1 MPGNTHSFRKKE
13 NMGMLE
19 FMHETLNVM
28 LWNFFTQDAKLFLIV
43 YYYLTDYKYNNLK
56 QYLLTKRNSHNS

>member
-19 FMHETLNVM
+19 FMHETLSN
-28 LWNFFTQDAKLFLIV
+28 TQKKHKHSLRTPLD
-43 YYYLTDYKYNNLK
+43 
-56 QYLLTKRNSHNS
+56 